1 MIKNFKNYKF
11 VKKGKVCVNKE
22 GYQHLLASNEAEFE
36 LFFSKENQR
45 RSVDLL
51 GEAKRAMDRYR
62 DVKAHDYVVEDFS
75 DECAQRLP
83 MASECV
89 ARPDEFKLKAELQK
103 LFPSEKVYDV
113 WLKHCHPVWKETLD
127 YWVRYVD
134 ICWVRIFGHGVLIV
148 ADCYIE

>member
-1 MIKNFKNYKF
+1 M
-11 VKKGKVCVNKE
+11 E
-22 GYQHLLASNEAEFE
+22 H
-36 LFFSKENQR
+36 
-45 RSVDLL
+45 
-51 GEAKRAMDRYR
+51 YR

-113 WLKHCHPVWKETLD
+113 WSKHCTPVWKETLD
-127 YWVRYVD
+127 YWVQYVD
-134 ICWVRIFGHGVLIV
+134 ICWVRIFDHGVLIV